1 MARANGAKHPDTI
14 SSPLVGDVFAEMPIE
29 IPFGEC
35 RVVPRQRRQ
44 HLLGIACCRGVGLA
58 NGLGTFGDLRTR
70 PAHPHRPDVLL
81 RVRRRR
87 VHPDAQPVFDK
98 ITVLVIAP
106 QLAPGLAVGHHGA
119 PSGVPHVG
127 VEVAC
132 FLGSELRALD
142 APRGDQHMRVP
153 VRPLGVRVALVW
165 RIRCDIRAGPA
176 IAVNRP
182 GDAGAGRHD
191 RTTGVKQEIARLVDV
206 LQAERERARLR
217 RPTTAPSL
225 HCVFLGN
232 PGTGKTTVARL
243 MGDIL
248 HGLGYLRRGHM
259 IEADRSTLVAGYIGQ
274 TAIRV
279 RDVVTAALDGVLF
292 IDEAYALVPPDSGSR
307 PDFGR
312 EAVETLLKLMED
324 HRGRLCVIVAGYT
337 GEMQRF
343 LDGNPGLRS
352 RFTRT
357 ITFADYEPGELAAIY
372 RGLAEAGRFHLNA
385 DAERAL
391 DDACTA
397 MADNSGWTFGNGRAV
412 RTLWERTREA
422 QAGRVMRRADRTI
435 KDLTT
440 IEANDID
447 AAAAIGA
454 VA

>member
-1 MARANGAKHPDTI
+1 MRELDGMI
-14 SSPLVGDVFAEMPIE
+14 
-29 IPFGEC
+29 
-35 RVVPRQRRQ
+35 
-44 HLLGIACCRGVGLA
+44 GLA
-58 NGLGTFGDLRTR
+58 
-70 PAHPHRPDVLL
+70 
-81 RVRRRR
+81 
-87 VHPDAQPVFDK
+87 
-98 ITVLVIAP
+98 
-106 QLAPGLAVGHHGA
+106 
-119 PSGVPHVG
+119 
-127 VEVAC
+127 
-132 FLGSELRALD
+132 
-142 APRGDQHMRVP
+142 
-153 VRPLGVRVALVW
+153 
-165 RIRCDIRAGPA
+165 
-176 IAVNRP
+176 
-182 GDAGAGRHD
+182 
-191 RTTGVKQEIARLVDV
+191 GVKAEIARLVDV

-248 HGLGYLRRGHM
+248 RGLGYLRRGHM

-279 RDVVTAALDGVLF
+279 RETVTAALDGVLF
-292 IDEAYALVPPDSGSR
+292 IDEAYALMPPDGGSG

-337 GEMQRF
+337 DEMQRF
-343 LDGNPGLRS
+343 LNGNPGLRS

-357 ITFADYEPGELAAIY
+357 ITFADYAPSELAAIY
-372 RGLAEAGRFHLNA
+372 RGLVEADGFRLNA
-385 DAERAL
+385 AAGSAL

-397 MADNSGWTFGNGRAV
+397 MAEHSGRNFGNGRAV

-422 QAGRVMRRADRTI
+422 QAGRIMRRADRTAE
-435 KDLTT
+435 DLIT
-440 IEANDID
+440 IAADDID